1 MNHRYGKLV
10 EGRELG
16 EVCGRLK
23 LELGLEGGVRGLRG
37 DLRRIEKERVLLDDL
52 VCAIQD
58 EEKYES
64 EQLWSLTEKL
74 EAVKTSNS
82 ELKAQI
88 RSLQESQKFASAK
101 PRLDPRAETKR
112 IMRRLEDCKRKEKE
126 L

>member
-1 MNHRYGKLV
+1 V
-10 EGRELG
+10 EG
-16 EVCGRLK
+16 V
-23 LELGLEGGVRGLRG
+23 GG
-37 DLRRIEKERVLLDDL
+37 RIEDERVLLEDL
-52 VCAIQD
+52 VCGFQD

-82 ELKAQI
+82 ELEGQI

-101 PRLDPRAETKR
+101 PRLDPRAETKH
-112 IMRRLEDCKRKEKE
+112 IMRRLEDCKRKEKD